1 MAAGENTRDD
11 LLQILIFTFFLCA
24 IFFGGWGGW
33 NYYKRSRESR
43 PLRDRAQRHL
53 REMEKMMRN
62 VENREINA
70 RYQQEKKLKGNA
82 DQSLRNIALGVLDI
96 MRSTDRPALQPG
108 GRSDHKSSGKFTEF
122 EYSFALQPCTLNK
135 IVRYVATLEE
145 SRPDVKITKMK
156 AKRKRPR
163 GSAADAKPEDI
174 WETDTFKIATYI
186 TE

>member
-33 NYYKRSRESR
+33 NYYKWSRESR
-43 PLRDRAQRHL
+43 PLRDQAQRHI
-53 REMEKMMRN
+53 RDMEKMMRN
-62 VENREINA
+62 VENRETNA
-70 RYQQEKKLKGNA
+70 RYQQEKELKKNA
-82 DQSLRNIALGVLDI
+82 DQSLRNIALGVLRE
-96 MRSTDRPALQPG
+96 MRSTDRPTLQPG
-108 GRSDHKSSGKFTEF
+108 GRWDSKPSGKYTVL
-122 EYSFALQPCTLNK
+122 EYSFALQPCPLYK

-145 SRPDVKITKMK
+145 SRPDVKITKLK
-156 AKRKRPR
+156 AKRKRLR